1 MSRITIG
8 SLVRHRVL
16 GAIGIVVEHTMWDGD
31 WGAYGVKFNKPPE
44 SHLLSSRFCLPYLLD
59 RADRWVLISGCDIP

>member
-8 SLVRHRVL
+8 SLVRHRGL
-16 GAIGIVVEHTMWDGD
+16 DAIGIVVEHTMWDGD
-31 WGAYGVKFNKPPE
+31 WGAYGVKFNKPVAVAWGN
-44 SHLLSSRFCLPYLLD
+44 RLPYLLD

>member
-16 GAIGIVVEHTMWDGD
+16 DAIGIVVEHTMWDGD
-31 WGAYGVKFNKPPE
+31 WGAYGVKFNKPVEEITPGNR
-44 SHLLSSRFCLPYLLD
+44 LSYLLD

>member
-16 GAIGIVVEHTMWDGD
+16 DAIGIVVEHTMWDAD
-31 WGAYGVKFNKPPE
+31 WGAYGVKFNKPVDC
-44 SHLLSSRFCLPYLLD
+44 LTVNRLPYLLD
-59 RADRWVLISGCDIP
+59 RADRWVLISGCDNS

>member
-16 GAIGIVVEHTMWDGD
+16 DAIGIVVEHTMWDAFT
-31 WGAYGVKFNKPPE
+31 GAYGVKFNKPVNKGYE
-44 SHLLSSRFCLPYLLD
+44 QDLAYLLD
-59 RADRWVLISGCDIP
+59 RADRWVLISGCDIS

>member
-16 GAIGIVVEHTMWDGD
+16 DAIGIVVEHTMWDAYS
-31 WGAYGVKFNKPPE
+31 GAFGVKFNKPVEDFPGD
-44 SHLLSSRFCLPYLLD
+44 RVAYLLD
-59 RADRWVLISGCDIP
+59 RADRWVLISGCDIS

>member
-16 GAIGIVVEHTMWDGD
+16 DAIGIVVEHTMWDGVG
-31 WGAYGVKFNKPPE
+31 GAYGVKFNKPVQDRCNR
-44 SHLLSSRFCLPYLLD
+44 LSYLLD